1 ICPKSQA
8 EPSPVEL
15 PPRCFSR
22 RWVRTEERN
31 PVHPF
36 AAAEDHRSAVA
47 VGDPS
52 RATVE
57 PRRRPSFVVV
67 RRCSLHRLLFPS
79 LRRFVRASEVFKK
92 IN

>member
-1 ICPKSQA
+1 VCPKSQA

-22 RWVRTEERN
+22 RRVRTEERN

-36 AAAEDHRSAVA
+36 AAAEHHRSAVA

-52 RATVE
+52 QAAVE
-57 PRRRPSFVVV
+57 PHRWPSFVVV
-67 RRCSLHRLLFPS
+67 RRCSLHRLSFPS
-79 LRRFVRASEVFKK
+79 LRRFVRALEVVKK